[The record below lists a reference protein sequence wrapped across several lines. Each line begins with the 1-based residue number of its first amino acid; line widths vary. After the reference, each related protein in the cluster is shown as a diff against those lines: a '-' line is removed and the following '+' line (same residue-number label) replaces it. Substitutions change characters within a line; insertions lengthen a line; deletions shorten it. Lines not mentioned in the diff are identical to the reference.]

1 MQEPGGREKISKLTI
16 SRLALVGGF
25 GWWWVGGALALDQ
38 MSKIIVVRT
47 MALHQSIPLLGDVF
61 RLTYIHNAGA
71 AFGLKLGG
79 PMVHTVVAVAA
90 LGVLGWLFLSLPQ
103 AARLQRTALAMV
115 LGGALGNIIDRIRLD
130 YVIDFFDVGV
140 SEAWRWPVFNVADS
154 FVTVG
159 VLFLAVSWS
168 RQQTPDTQTNSPG
181 NSPPPSPADVAADD
195 AERIAG
201 S

>member
-1 MQEPGGREKISKLTI
+1 VLR
-16 SRLALVGGF
+16 GGF
-25 GWWWVGGALALDQ
+25 AWWWVGGALALDQ
-38 MSKIIVVRT
+38 ITKVIVVST
-47 MALHQSIPLLGDVF
+47 MTLHSPVPVLGDF
-61 RLTYIHNAGA
+61 ARLTYIQNAGA

-79 PMVHTVVAVAA
+79 PVLHTVVAIGA
-90 LGVLGWLFLSLPQ
+90 LGVLGWLFLGLPQ
-103 AARLQRTALAMV
+103 TARLQRTSLAMV

-159 VLFLAVSWS
+159 VLFLAFSWS
-168 RQQTPDTQTNSPG
+168 RHETSDTDEPE
-181 NSPPPSPADVAADD
+181 PV
-195 AERIAG
+195 AG